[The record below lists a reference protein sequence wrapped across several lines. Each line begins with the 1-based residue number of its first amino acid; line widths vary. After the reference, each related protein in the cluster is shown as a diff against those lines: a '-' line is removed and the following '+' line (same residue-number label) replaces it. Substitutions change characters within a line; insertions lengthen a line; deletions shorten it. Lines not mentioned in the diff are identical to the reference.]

1 MMGMLREKLLEDF
14 KYLDIDI
21 DLTDLDTRLISNE
34 DLKMKLG

>member
-1 MMGMLREKLLEDF
+1 MGMLREKLLEDF